1 MLTPVSLGTDL
12 DSEKVEL
19 SSCEKYLREADFY
32 FPIPS
37 KGTFESKDLKVLKK
51 EAELKLYDWNVDKG
65 FLRGSID
72 FVFEFKGKIYLI
84 DWKSNI
90 LKDYHPKTLEKEVSK
105 HYMLQL
111 QIYTL
116 ATSYW
121 FNLNSKEKFEKR
133 FGGVLYIFLR
143 GMLQKEGVFFFRPVW
158 NDLLDYEKILALE
171 KY

>member
-1 MLTPVSLGTDL
+1 MGTDL

-19 SSCEKYLREADFY
+19 SSCKQNLREVDFY

-37 KGTFESKDLKVLKK
+37 KGTFERKDLEVLKK

-72 FVFEFKGKIYLI
+72 FVFEHKGKIYLI
-84 DWKSNI
+84 DWKSNM
-90 LKDYHPKTLEKEVSK
+90 LKDYHPKTLENEVSK
-105 HYMLQL
+105 HYILQL
-111 QIYTL
+111 QIYTI

-121 FNLNSKEKFEKR
+121 FNLDSKEKFEKK

-143 GMLQKEGVFFFRPVW
+143 GMLKREGVFFFRPVW
-158 NDLLDYEKILALE
+158 NDLLDYENILSLE